1 MPQNRQHHRKAKYPN
16 KVAKPKSLAFVRIFL
31 FRSAGSKITYFPT
44 APFIVLFF
52 LFSLFFTVDATIYL
66 VFLI

>member
-1 MPQNRQHHRKAKYPN
+1 MSNPVMDSAFLYHTSNNKKSFASAK
-16 KVAKPKSLAFVRIFL
+16 L
-31 FRSAGSKITYFPT
+31 
-44 APFIVLFF
+44 FIVLFF